1 MFKSVGHRT
10 CPVPHKERSVTPRTA
25 HIIRALEVWLG
36 SFFSSLRPRRAL
48 DAEKIAAAV
57 EFFGFSPADSFS
69 LVQISSPKLPLSSLR
84 RDSLLSREFKGL
96 G

>member
-1 MFKSVGHRT
+1 VFKSVGNRT
-10 CPVPHKERSVTPRTA
+10 RSVPHKERPVTPRTA

-36 SFFSSLRPRRAL
+36 SFFSSPRPRCAL
-48 DAEKIAAAV
+48 DAKKIAAVV

-69 LVQISSPKLPLSSLR
+69 PTQISSPKLPLSSLR